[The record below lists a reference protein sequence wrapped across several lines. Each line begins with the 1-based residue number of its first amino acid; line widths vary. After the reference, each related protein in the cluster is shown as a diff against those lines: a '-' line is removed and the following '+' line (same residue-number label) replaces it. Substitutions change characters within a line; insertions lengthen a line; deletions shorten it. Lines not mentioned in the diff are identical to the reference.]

1 MIIAAAYSEH
11 AWIDTGRTWSPVNLV
26 VWIRLYGSNLTNSM
40 LSSAEPMKEKV
51 AAYGTRFLLPYL
63 TQGRPGLVTVM
74 LSSVLKY

>member
-1 MIIAAAYSEH
+1 
-11 AWIDTGRTWSPVNLV
+11 
-26 VWIRLYGSNLTNSM
+26 M